1 MKVVWDSGEA
11 TVRDVYEALLAKRK
25 IAYTTVMTM
34 MRVLEDKGHL
44 KKKTGEKAFVYRPS
58 EAKQRVLGG
67 MVAEFLQRVF
77 DGSAK
82 PLLLHLVESE
92 SLSREELAEIGALA
106 RTKKAKR

>member
-92 SLSREELAEIGALA
+92 SLSREELAEIGEMA